1 MLIHRKILDTILGY
15 ILMKV
20 MLCHI
25 DVPPTWEK
33 EGTTMAHRVA

>member
-1 MLIHRKILDTILGY
+1 MLIHKKILNIILGY

-25 DVPPTWEK
+25 DVPPIWEE
-33 EGTTMAHRVA
+33 EGRTMACRVA